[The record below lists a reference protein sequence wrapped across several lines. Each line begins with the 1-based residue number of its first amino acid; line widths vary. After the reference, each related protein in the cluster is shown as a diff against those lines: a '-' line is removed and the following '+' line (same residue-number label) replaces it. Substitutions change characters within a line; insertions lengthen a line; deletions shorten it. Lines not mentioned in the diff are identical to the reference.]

1 MKIETF
7 ALERWMTTWELNVTH
22 DITESGISPMSID
35 ELLAVAEV
43 DHPGELIADLMAK
56 PQLYSEARGTEALRQ
71 TIAETFAD
79 VSADDVLVTTG
90 AIEANFLVCN
100 ALLEAGDHVV
110 VTTPCYQQL
119 VSVPRA
125 LGCDVSEWRV
135 TPESGFRFDLDALE
149 GLVTD
154 RTKLIVINSPHN
166 PTGALLSQ
174 SDLERIAEIAGRID
188 AWVLSDEAYRWL
200 DHPGGIPLPAPM
212 RDLYPKAVSIGT
224 MSKFFGLPGLRL
236 GWLVGTAEL
245 AQACWELRDYV
256 SLSPAMLSD
265 RFAQIAVANH
275 EKVRERNH
283 AVLGRNL
290 AKARSWFSDNADIV
304 SWHEPQAGLLAMVR
318 VHGFDNTDALSE
330 HLAANAGV
338 MLAPGSAFGLPDYLR
353 IGIGQRPE
361 IFAEALDRAARAI
374 REYRGE
380 GVAATVQAG
389 VGHADNR

>member
-22 DITESGISPMSID
+22 DITESGISPMSVD
-35 ELLAVAEV
+35 ELFRIAEIDDPDAV
-43 DHPGELIADLMAK
+43 IADLMAR
-56 PQLYSEARGTEALRQ
+56 PQLYSEARGTESLRQ
-71 TIAETFAD
+71 TIADTFRAAT
-79 VSADDVLVTTG
+79 ADDVLVTTG

-100 ALLEAGDHVV
+100 ALLKAGDHVV

-125 LGCDVSEWRV
+125 IGCEVSEWRV

-149 GLVTD
+149 TLVTD

-174 SDLERIAEIAGRID
+174 GDLKRIAEIAGRVN

-200 DHPGGIPLPAPM
+200 DHPGGVALPAPM
-212 RDLYPKAVSIGT
+212 RDLYPKAVSVGT

-245 AQACWELRDYV
+245 AARCWELRDYV

-275 EKVRERNH
+275 ERVRERNH
-283 AVLGRNL
+283 RILEENL
-290 AKARSWFSDNADIV
+290 AKARAWFAENADIV
-304 SWHEPQAGLLAMVR
+304 SWEEPQAGLLAMVK
-318 VHGFDNTDALSE
+318 VHGVDNTDALSE
-330 HLAANAGV
+330 RLAAEAGV
-338 MLAPGSAFGLPDYLR
+338 MLAPGSAFGLPGYLR

-361 IFAEALDRAARAI
+361 IFAEALDRAAVAI
-374 REYRGE
+374 REF
-380 GVAATVQAG
+380 AG
-389 VGHADNR
+389 VPAGA

>member
-7 ALERWMTTWELNVTH
+7 ALERWMTTWELRVTH
-22 DITESGISPMSID
+22 DITESGITPMSID
-35 ELLAVAEV
+35 DLLNVARV
-43 DHPGELIADLMAK
+43 PDPAALLADLMAK
-56 PQLYSEARGTEALRQ
+56 PQFYSEARGTEELRQ
-71 TIAETFAD
+71 TIAATYRD

-125 LGCDVSEWRV
+125 IGCDVSEWRV
-135 TPESGFRFDLDALE
+135 TPESGFTFDLDALE
-149 GLVTD
+149 ALVAE

-174 SDLERIAEIAGRID
+174 AELERIAEIADRVG

-200 DHPGGIPLPAPM
+200 DHPGGVTLAGPV
-212 RDLYPKAVSIGT
+212 RDIYPKAISVGT
-224 MSKFFGLPGLRL
+224 MSKFFGMPGLRL

-245 AQACWELRDYV
+245 AAACWALRDYV

-275 EKVRERNH
+275 ERVRERNH
-283 AVLGRNL
+283 GILAQNL
-290 AKARSWFSDNADIV
+290 AKAREWFAANADIV
-304 SWHEPQAGLLAMVR
+304 SWEEPRAGLLAMMKVD
-318 VHGFDNTDALSE
+318 GIDNTDALSE
-330 HLAANAGV
+330 RLAAESGV
-338 MLAPGSAFGLPDYLR
+338 MLAPGSAFGLPGYLR

-361 IFAEALDRAARAI
+361 IFAEALDRTAAAI
-374 REYRGE
+374 RAHVSAPVE
-380 GVAATVQAG
+380 V
-389 VGHADNR
+389 

>member
-35 ELLAVAEV
+35 DLLRVAEV
-43 DHPGELIADLMAK
+43 EHPDAVIADLMAR
-56 PQLYSEARGTEALRQ
+56 PQLYSEARGTESLRQ
-71 TIAETFAD
+71 TIAGTYRD
-79 VSADDVLVTTG
+79 VDADDVLVTTG
-90 AIEANFLVCN
+90 AIEANFLVYN
-100 ALLEAGDHVV
+100 ALLEPGDHVV

-119 VSVPRA
+119 VSIPRA
-125 LGCDVSEWRV
+125 IGCEVSEWRV

-149 GLVTD
+149 TLVTD

-174 SDLERIAEIAGRID
+174 ADLERIAEIAARRG

-200 DHPGGIPLPAPM
+200 DHPGGAALPSPM
-212 RDLYPKAVSIGT
+212 RDISPKAVSVGT

-236 GWLVGTAEL
+236 GWLAGTAEL
-245 AQACWELRDYV
+245 AQACWELRDYT

-275 EKVRERNH
+275 EKVRRRNH
-283 AVLGRNL
+283 GILEQNL
-290 AKARSWFSDNADIV
+290 AKARAWFAENSDIV
-304 SWHEPQAGLLAMVR
+304 SWEEPRAGLLAMVK

-338 MLAPGSAFGLPDYLR
+338 MLAPGSAFGLPGYLR

-361 IFAEALDRAARAI
+361 IFAEALDRAAVAI
-374 REYRGE
+374 REF
-380 GVAATVQAG
+380 AKTPAG
-389 VGHADNR
+389 V

>member
-35 ELLAVAEV
+35 DLLRVAGVDRPEAV
-43 DHPGELIADLMAK
+43 IADLMAR
-56 PQLYSEARGTEALRQ
+56 PQLYSEARGTEELRR
-71 TIAETFAD
+71 TIAGTYRD
-79 VSADDVLVTTG
+79 VGEDDVLVTTG
-90 AIEANFLVCN
+90 AIEANFLTYN

-119 VSVPRA
+119 VSVPKA
-125 LGCDVSEWRV
+125 LGCEVSEWRV

-149 GLVTD
+149 SLVTD
-154 RTKLIVINSPHN
+154 RTKMIVINSPHN
-166 PTGALLSQ
+166 PTGALLNQ
-174 SDLERIAEIAGRID
+174 ADLERIGKIASRVD

-200 DHPGGIPLPAPM
+200 DHPGGTTLPAPM
-212 RDLYPKAVSIGT
+212 RDIYPKAVSIGT

-236 GWLVGTAEL
+236 GWLAGTSEL
-245 AQACWELRDYV
+245 AQACWELRDYI

-283 AVLGRNL
+283 AVLEQNL
-290 AKARSWFSDNADIV
+290 AKARAWFAENHDIV
-304 SWHEPQAGLLAMVR
+304 SWTEPKAGLLAMVK

-330 HLAANAGV
+330 HLAANVGV
-338 MLAPGSAFGLPDYLR
+338 MLAPGSAFGLPGYLR
-353 IGIGQRPE
+353 IGIGQRPT
-361 IFAEALDRAARAI
+361 IFAEALDRAAVAI
-374 REYRGE
+374 REFARTPIK
-380 GVAATVQAG
+380 A
-389 VGHADNR
+389 